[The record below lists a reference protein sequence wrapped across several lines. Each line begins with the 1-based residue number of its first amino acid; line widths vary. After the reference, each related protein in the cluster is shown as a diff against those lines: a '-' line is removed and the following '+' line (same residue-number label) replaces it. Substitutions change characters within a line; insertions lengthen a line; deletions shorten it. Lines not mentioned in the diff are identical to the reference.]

1 MGQNYIRLNISL
13 KKLEMAKS
21 KKIATSSKEVERD
34 VTNYISIDEIKESSV
49 DEIKDETNDDP
60 LAEEMFK
67 QK

>member
-1 MGQNYIRLNISL
+1 
-13 KKLEMAKS
+13 MAKS